1 MQIDCPA
8 CAAGYEVPD
17 ALLAGRRPVRC
28 ARCGHQW
35 IPQAPPPPISLRADA
50 GADGGADGGGTD
62 AERASMDAPARPLVP
77 SAPQPVGPLAPR
89 LAGSGLAAAPTFR
102 ALRLAW
108 AGSLLL
114 VAAAVALLLVYHRPI
129 ARAWP
134 PSLRVYGA
142 LGLVHKPR

>member
-17 ALLAGRRPVRC
+17 ALLGGRRPVRC

-35 IPQAPPPPISLRADA
+35 TPPAPPPPISLRAD
-50 GADGGADGGGTD
+50 GGGTD
-62 AERASMDAPARPLVP
+62 AEEASMDAPARPLVP
-77 SAPQPVGPLAPR
+77 SAPQPAGPLAPR
-89 LAGSGLAAAPTFR
+89 LSGSGLLAAPGSR

-114 VAAAVALLLVYHRPI
+114 VVAALAVLLVYHRPI

-134 PSLRVYGA
+134 PSIRVYGA

>member
-35 IPQAPPPPISLRADA
+35 VPQAPPPPILLR
-50 GADGGADGGGTD
+50 ADGGGTEP
-62 AERASMDAPARPLVP
+62 ERASMDAPARPLVP
-77 SAPQPVGPLAPR
+77 SAPRQAGPLAPR
-89 LAGSGLAAAPTFR
+89 VSGSGLAAASASR

-108 AGSLLL
+108 AGSLVL
-114 VAAAVALLLVYHRPI
+114 VAAALALLLVYHRPI